1 MPIDKLALE
10 LSSQH
15 HPDAKYILQQV
26 EGWQRLR
33 SKVPT
38 WTGIDDIE
46 FPPRLALEQCSGEVA
61 ARYKACV
68 VKRLFP
74 KEGASMVDLT
84 GGLGVDFSFIAPWFK
99 KAVYVE
105 RQAELCRLAEHNFP
119 LLGLPDA
126 QIVNAD
132 GVNYLRQMP
141 HPVDLIFIDP
151 ARRSETGKKVV
162 LIEDCEPNVCEL
174 CSLLTENA
182 KYVVVKLS
190 TMLDITASVRS
201 LACVSEV
208 HVIASGGECKDLLLV
223 LNKEVDNKQ
232 MPPCFY
238 VSEGECTIQFS
249 AEEEQ
254 KAVATYARTLGNYL
268 YEPGAAVMKAGA
280 FKLMSQRYAVDKL
293 HVNTHLYTSTELRDG
308 FPGRTFEVL
317 QCLGFNKKDLKQ
329 LAAYGNKANLTVRNF
344 QTSVAALRKKLKLK
358 EGGNI
363 FLFATTIADNQHVLI
378 ACKKIN

>member
-1 MPIDKLALE
+1 MPLDKLALE

-15 HPDAKYILQQV
+15 HPDAKHILQQV

-38 WTGIDDIE
+38 WTGIDGIE

-61 ARYKACV
+61 ARYKSSV
-68 VKRLFP
+68 VKRLLP
-74 KEGASMVDLT
+74 KGATAMVDLT

-99 KAVYVE
+99 QAVYVE
-105 RQAELCRLAEHNFP
+105 RQAELCRLATHNFP
-119 LLGLPDA
+119 LLGLSDA

-132 GVNYLRQMP
+132 GVDYLRQMEQP
-141 HPVDLIFIDP
+141 IDLIFIDP

-162 LIEDCEPNVCEL
+162 FIEDCEPNVCEL
-174 CSLLTENA
+174 CSLLTEKA

-190 TMLDITASVRS
+190 TMLDVTASVRS
-201 LACVSEV
+201 LRCVKEV
-208 HVIASGGECKDLLLV
+208 HVVASGGECKDLLLV
-223 LNKEVDNKQ
+223 LKKGVDNAQ
-232 MPPCFY
+232 EQPTYY
-238 VSEGECTIQFS
+238 VSEGECSVQFN

-254 KAVATYARTLGNYL
+254 HAMVTYAQSLGKYL

-280 FKLMSQRYAVDKL
+280 FKLMSQRYAIEKL
-293 HVNTHLYTSTELRDG
+293 HVNTHLYTSSKLTEC
-308 FPGRTFEVL
+308 FPGRTFEVV

-329 LAAYGNKANLTVRNF
+329 LAAYGNKANLTIRNF
-344 QTSVAALRKKLKLK
+344 PSSVASLRKKLKLK
-358 EGGNI
+358 EGGSI

-378 ACKKIN
+378 VCKKII